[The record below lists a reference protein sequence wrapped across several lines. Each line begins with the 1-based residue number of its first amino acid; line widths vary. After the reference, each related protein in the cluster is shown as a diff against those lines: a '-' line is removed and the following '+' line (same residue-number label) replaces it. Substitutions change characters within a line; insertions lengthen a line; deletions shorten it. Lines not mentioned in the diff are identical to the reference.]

1 MPLLEGVETIRI
13 SHEHGG
19 ITKWIH
25 FHQDEAKHTFGN
37 DCEEN
42 WSECWSL
49 FGRGFS
55 RSD

>member
-25 FHQDEAKHTFGN
+25 FHRDEAKHTFGN